1 MSSVYKLLGTE
12 LSISSANTVST
23 AKVVRVVNVT
33 NAITVLTV
41 AYSNGTSYGN
51 TTIAPNE
58 TLIVEKSPTDTVAGS
73 NLRASSI
80 AYRN

>member
-1 MSSVYKLLGTE
+1 MSSVYKFLGTE
-12 LSISSANTVST
+12 LSISSANTVSLS
-23 AKVVRVVNVT
+23 KVVRVVNVT

-41 AYSNGTSYGN
+41 ANTTATYGN

-58 TLIVEKSPTDTVAGS
+58 TLIIEKMPTDTVAGS
-73 NLRASSI
+73 NLRAAPI